1 MLVTGLHRKH
11 AMRLLRGDEAI
22 LGSAHPSPDY
32 EEAERNA
39 LVVLCEPSDR
49 ICGKRLKALLPLLI
63 ESMERNGHMGL
74 APEIPCEAT
83 GGERVHDR

>member
-1 MLVTGLHRKH
+1 M
-11 AMRLLRGDEAI
+11 
-22 LGSAHPSPDY
+22 
-32 EEAERNA
+32 
-39 LVVLCEPSDR
+39 LCEASDR

-74 APEIPCEAT
+74 APEILCEAT